1 MPLYAAGTLPL
12 PAVSVARPKDTRP
25 APTDTADPEDEPPDM
40 CRLLNTLW
48 GRPYGDRQPERPV
61 ASWSRLTL
69 PINSPPASR
78 TCCTA
83 GALDVGVYSY
93 CAQAAV
99 VGIPATSIVSF
110 TENGTP
116 KSGGSGFPAYLE
128 ASFSAAVR
136 QAALDSRWIHTAEP
150 CCSYSSMRSYTRLA
164 MSGGVMRPFLY
175 REMSSS
181 IGGSPSWPRMGG
193 VEGGVSDV
201 KASVAAAKKSEL
213 LPTKPKS
220 PSWPATM
227 SSEVET

>member
-1 MPLYAAGTLPL
+1 MTCTARANRSMYSFRQTSRAQRGGIAKANPPCRGPRKSMDQVARLRGSLEKGSSGSCLAMICQTLRISGVVFAMTDMVSSVRHAGTRPLADTVPLVGLNPTMPLYAAGTLPL
-12 PAVSVARPKDTRP
+12 PAVSVARPTDTRP

-116 KSGGSGFPAYLE
+116 
-128 ASFSAAVR
+128 
-136 QAALDSRWIHTAEP
+136 
-150 CCSYSSMRSYTRLA
+150 
-164 MSGGVMRPFLY
+164 
-175 REMSSS
+175 
-181 IGGSPSWPRMGG
+181 
-193 VEGGVSDV
+193 
-201 KASVAAAKKSEL
+201 
-213 LPTKPKS
+213 
-220 PSWPATM
+220 
-227 SSEVET
+227 